1 MGWLKEKKEV
11 IAAAREMLAKGL
23 VTGTA
28 GNVSQRLEPQGNRPL
43 LAITPSSRDYNS
55 LSPDDIQILDFD
67 AKKVEGD
74 LPPSVETALHIGIY
88 RARPDV
94 NAVIH
99 THSVYATAAAVS
111 GLAIPPILEEQ
122 VIYLGGEI
130 RCAVYAPSGTPE
142 LGKNAVAAL
151 GDNNAVLL
159 ANHGAVGIGKNM
171 ADAFRAAE
179 LLEKTAQIYL
189 YALASGKV
197 STLSAEAQAAARI
210 LYDRYRN
217 ADV

>member
-11 IAAAREMLAKGL
+11 LAVARRILEKGL

-28 GNVSQRLEPQGNRPL
+28 GNVSRRLKTDDDRPL

-55 LSPDDIQILDFD
+55 LSPDDIQILDFN
-67 AKKVEGD
+67 AQKVEGE
-74 LPPSVETALHIGIY
+74 LTPSVETALHIGIY

-99 THSVYATAAAVS
+99 IHSVFATAAAVA
-111 GLAIPPILEEQ
+111 GLSIPPILDEQ
-122 VIYLGGEI
+122 AAYLGGEI
-130 RCAVYAPSGTPE
+130 KLAAYAPSGTPD

-151 GDNNAVLL
+151 GDHNAVLL
-159 ANHGAVGIGKNM
+159 ANHGAVGTGKNM
-171 ADAFRAAE
+171 TDAFHAAE

-189 YALASGKV
+189 YALAAGKV
-197 STLSAEAQAAARI
+197 ATLSAEAQAAARTI
-210 LYDRYRN
+210 YDRYRN
-217 ADV
+217 AGV